1 MLKYELKDVYRK
13 NRIFANGNQVL
24 VRIMLERKRLDMV
37 MKLNTAGFVSGYRGS
52 PLGGVDVEMKRASSQ
67 LREHEI
73 HFEYGLNEDLAATSC
88 WGTQLV
94 SLSNEYG
101 FDSTHDG
108 VFSMWYENIDLAII
122 SKHNHYNQFSTGTER
137 VLV

>member
-1 MLKYELKDVYRK
+1 MYRK

-108 VFSMWYENIDLAII
+108 FSQCGTRISISRSSQNIII
-122 SKHNHYNQFSTGTER
+122 TINFLQVRKGSWCRS
-137 VLV
+137 